1 MIRSTSVFALA
12 LVLALALDCTVAAHA
27 SAEAA
32 LPRGDFAGVVIRPD
46 DRFDPLIQRLMA
58 RADLRAMPIG
68 ETGLL
73 YLAPVV
79 EDPYQRDLQ
88 IRFLHDLLE
97 SPQSEPPRSVQ

>member
-1 MIRSTSVFALA
+1 MRRALA
-12 LVLALALDCTVAAHA
+12 TLGLAICLVA
-27 SAEAA
+27 SAQATTDVP
-32 LPRGDFAGVVIRPD
+32 LSRPDFPGFVIRPD
-46 DRFDPLIQRLMA
+46 DRFDPWVQRLMA

-88 IRFLHDLLE
+88 IRFLHDLLQA
-97 SPQSEPPRSVQ
+97 PQSEPRREAQ

>member
-1 MIRSTSVFALA
+1 MKRSLATLVIAAACASV
-12 LVLALALDCTVAAHA
+12 HA
-27 SAEAA
+27 SSDAP
-32 LPRGDFAGVVIRPD
+32 LSRGDLPGFVIRPD

-79 EDPYQRDLQ
+79 EDPYQRELQ

-97 SPQSEPPRSVQ
+97 SPQSEPRRPAQ

>member
-1 MIRSTSVFALA
+1 MTRSLA
-12 LVLALALDCTVAAHA
+12 TLAFVAIGLSCALDAHA
-27 SAEAA
+27 TNEAPLA
-32 LPRGDFAGVVIRPD
+32 RADFPGLVIRPD
-46 DRFDPLIQRLMA
+46 DRFDPWVQRLMA

-88 IRFLHDLLE
+88 IRFLHELLE
-97 SPQSEPPRSVQ
+97 SPQSEPRRAAP